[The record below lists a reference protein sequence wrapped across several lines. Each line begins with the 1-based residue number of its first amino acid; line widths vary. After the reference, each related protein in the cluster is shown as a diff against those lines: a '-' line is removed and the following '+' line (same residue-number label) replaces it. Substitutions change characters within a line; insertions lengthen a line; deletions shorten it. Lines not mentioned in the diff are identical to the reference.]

1 MLAGR
6 LEEGKRASGG
16 QRPGGLWKPILAG
29 GWISG
34 LRLNPV
40 ISLRALAK
48 PRIHWDRTNW
58 SKFMMSVACGASK
71 EVDIN
76 RWVSIQ
82 PLI

>member
-1 MLAGR
+1 LETHSCWR
-6 LEEGKRASGG
+6 LDR
-16 QRPGGLWKPILAG
+16 RPSVEA
-29 GWISG
+29 
-34 LRLNPV
+34 V

-48 PRIHWDRTNW
+48 PRIHRDRTNW
-58 SKFMMSVACGASK
+58 SRFVMSVACGASK